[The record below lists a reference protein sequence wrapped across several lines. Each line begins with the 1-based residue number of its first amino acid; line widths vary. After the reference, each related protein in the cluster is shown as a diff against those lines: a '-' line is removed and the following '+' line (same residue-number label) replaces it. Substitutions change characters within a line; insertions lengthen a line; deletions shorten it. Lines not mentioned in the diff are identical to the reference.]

1 MGNLGIKSKK
11 NYNMSFQRREFLK
24 LTGGIASGIV
34 LSSFTGKLALN
45 DDFFEKRRRLKNYG
59 INLYSLRDV
68 LPKDP
73 KGVLR
78 QVASFG
84 YTQIESFESKK
95 GIFWGMT
102 NTEFKNLMD
111 ELGMNLVSSH
121 IDINKEFEKK
131 VSDAAFIGIE
141 YLVCPSEG
149 AIKTI
154 DEYKQFAESLNANAA
169 ICKKNGIRFAYHNH
183 NQSFTT
189 INGEFPQEVLMQNTD
204 PSLVDFEMD
213 MYWVV
218 TAGQDPVA
226 WLKKYPNRFRLCHV
240 KDRTKGSNA
249 IADSCTLGRGSI
261 DYPNILKEAKKQGMQ
276 FYIVEQ
282 EKYDNTNPI
291 ESAKDNAEYMKKIK
305 I

>member
-1 MGNLGIKSKK
+1 
-11 NYNMSFQRREFLK
+11 MSFQRRDFLK

-45 DDFFEKRRRLKNYG
+45 DDFFEKRRRLKNFG

-78 QVASFG
+78 QIASFG
-84 YTQIESFESKK
+84 YTQIESFENKK

-102 NTEFKNLMD
+102 NTEFKNFMD

-154 DEYKQFAESLNANAA
+154 DEYKQFAENLNAKAA

-183 NQSFTT
+183 NQSFTA
-189 INGEFPQEVLMQNTD
+189 INGEFPQDVLMQNTD

-218 TAGQDPVA
+218 TAGQDPVT

-282 EKYDNTNPI
+282 ENYENTTPI

>member
-1 MGNLGIKSKK
+1 
-11 NYNMSFQRREFLK
+11 MSFQRREFLK
-24 LTGGIASGIV
+24 LTGGIASGLI

-45 DDFFEKRRRLKNYG
+45 DDFFEKRRRLKNFG

-78 QVASFG
+78 QIASFG

-102 NTEFKNLMD
+102 NTEFKNFMD

-131 VSDAAFIGIE
+131 VSDAAVIGIK
-141 YLVCPSEG
+141 YLVCPSDG

-154 DEYKQFAESLNANAA
+154 DEYKQFAENLNAKAA

-183 NQSFTT
+183 NQSFTA
-189 INGEFPQEVLMQNTD
+189 INGEFPQEVLMQTTD

-218 TAGQDPVA
+218 TAGQDPVT

-282 EKYDNTNPI
+282 EKYENTDPL

>member
-1 MGNLGIKSKK
+1 
-11 NYNMSFQRREFLK
+11 MSFQRREFLK

>member
-282 EKYDNTNPI
+282 ENYENTTPI